1 MSMSKS
7 FVLPELGE
15 NIEAV
20 DVSALLVKVGD
31 QVRKDQPILEVE
43 TEKASLEIPAPFS
56 GVITEVLINEG
67 DKISI
72 GQALFHYDAG
82 SSAETP
88 EPAPPAVVDPPAEI
102 EPAPPVVEPAP
113 LTPPA
118 PPAPPVSKMVEAPP
132 ESLGDPVPAAPS
144 VRRLAREIGVDLA
157 RVQGG
162 GPGGRISREDV
173 KLHAKSLLSGSGP
186 AGPTALAELP
196 DLARFGPVRRESL
209 GNVRKAT
216 ARNLARAWNTIPA
229 VTQFDHA
236 DVTDLER
243 LRKQWT
249 GRASLDGQKLTV
261 TAIILKVVA
270 SALKR
275 FPRFNTALDLEHGEL
290 IYREYVH
297 LGVAVDTDRGLLVP
311 VLRDVDRKNIV
322 KIVTEL
328 NDLAARARDRRL
340 KPDEMQGAGFT
351 ISNLGGVGTTYFSPI
366 VNWPEVAILGVGRSE
381 MKPVWDGQA
390 FQPRRILPLSLTYDH
405 RVIDGADVARFLRW
419 IAEALEEPLL
429 MSLEG

>member
-1 MSMSKS
+1 M
-7 FVLPELGE
+7 
-15 NIEAV
+15 
-20 DVSALLVKVGD
+20 
-31 QVRKDQPILEVE
+31 
-43 TEKASLEIPAPFS
+43 
-56 GVITEVLINEG
+56 
-67 DKISI
+67 
-72 GQALFHYDAG
+72 
-82 SSAETP
+82 
-88 EPAPPAVVDPPAEI
+88 
-102 EPAPPVVEPAP
+102 
-113 LTPPA
+113 
-118 PPAPPVSKMVEAPP
+118 
-132 ESLGDPVPAAPS
+132 
-144 VRRLAREIGVDLA
+144 
-157 RVQGG
+157 
-162 GPGGRISREDV
+162 
-173 KLHAKSLLSGSGP
+173 KLHAKSLLSG
-186 AGPTALAELP
+186 AGPTALSAAAELP
-196 DLARFGPVRRESL
+196 DLARFGAIHRESL

-216 ARNLARAWNTIPA
+216 ARNLSRAWNTIPA

-243 LRKQWT
+243 LRKHWA

-261 TAIILKVVA
+261 TAILLKVVA
-270 SALKR
+270 AALKR

-322 KIVTEL
+322 QIVTEL

-381 MKPVWDGQA
+381 MKPVWGGES
-390 FQPRRILPLSLTYDH
+390 FEPRMILPLSLTYDH
-405 RVIDGADVARFLRW
+405 RVIDGAEVARFMRW